1 MKPLNIVKFLLLT
14 TLPSLSFIAIADESY
29 PTWSV
34 KGFGSLGFTRADT
47 DKIGFYR
54 NRTQTQEAK
63 KSLEIATDSRLGVQ
77 LDVDLNDNWHITTQ
91 FIARDHSGDFLEQN
105 LDWAYLRWYPNEDTV
120 VRAGRMGFDAFLL
133 SDYRNVG
140 FAYPWMRPPHEFY
153 ANIPIT
159 HYDGI
164 DIKESFSLD
173 NGAFLSLKAYAGY
186 TSTQLS
192 EEYYDTELE
201 GPMAGANIMYETGS
215 WRFRAGYT
223 YIRQIVDID
232 TGELKLQI
240 NDPTTNFLFPN
251 LNQLAPL
258 ITFKDSN
265 IHFMSLGTSYDDGT
279 WLAHAEASYMDTK
292 GQELFNP
299 DTASAYLSI
308 GRRFANVTLY
318 SLYGIS
324 HSFQK
329 KTKVP
334 DPRFPDPR
342 LIQLH
347 QEVEGRFNSQAI
359 KQQSLSIGLR
369 WDFHPKAAFKAQWS
383 HYWLGEDG
391 DSLWHRDVGVDTPE
405 NVNVMSFGIDFIF

>member
-1 MKPLNIVKFLLLT
+1 
-14 TLPSLSFIAIADESY
+14 
-29 PTWSV
+29 
-34 KGFGSLGFTRADT
+34 DT

-77 LDVDLNDNWHITTQ
+77 LDVDLNDYWHISSQ
-91 FIARDHSGDFLEQN
+91 FIARDHAGDFLEQN

-153 ANIPIT
+153 ANIPIS

-164 DIKESFSLD
+164 DIKKSFSLD
-173 NGAFLSLKAYAGY
+173 NGDFLSLKAFAGY
-186 TSTQLS
+186 ISTQLS

-201 GPMAGANIMYETGS
+201 GPMAGANIMYEKGS

-232 TGELKLQI
+232 TRDLKLQI
-240 NDPTTNFLFPN
+240 NDPATNFLFPN
-251 LNQLAPL
+251 LNQLARL

-292 GQELFNP
+292 GQDLFNP

-308 GRRFANVTLY
+308 GRRFSNVTLY
-318 SLYGIS
+318 SLYGVS
-324 HSFQK
+324 YSFQK
-329 KTKVP
+329 KTNVP
-334 DPRFPDPR
+334 TPRFPEPR
-342 LIQLH
+342 LLQLH
-347 QEVEGRFNSQAI
+347 QVVEERFNSQAI
-359 KQQSLSIGLR
+359 NQQSLSIGLR
-369 WDFHPKAAFKAQWS
+369 WDFHPKVAFKAQWS

-391 DSLWHRDVGVDTPE
+391 DSLWYRDIGVDTPE

>member
-1 MKPLNIVKFLLLT
+1 MKQLNITNFKILTILLLISST
-14 TLPSLSFIAIADESY
+14 SIADEAY
-29 PTWSV
+29 PNWSI
-34 KGFGSLGFTRADT
+34 KGFGNLGLVRSDSN
-47 DKIGFYR
+47 KIGFYR
-54 NRTQTQEAK
+54 NRTQTQEVN
-63 KSLEIATDSRLGVQ
+63 KSLDISTDSRLGVQ
-77 LDVDLNDNWHITTQ
+77 LDVDLTDSWHITSQ
-91 FIARDHSGDFLEQN
+91 FIARDHAGDFLEQN
-105 LDWAYLRWYPNEDTV
+105 LDWAFLRWYPNEDTV

-164 DIKESFSLD
+164 DIRKSLSL
-173 NGAFLSLKAYAGY
+173 NHGLISLKAYAGY

-201 GPMAGANIMYETGS
+201 GPMAGANIVYETGS
-215 WRFRAGYT
+215 WRLRAGYT
-223 YIRQIVDID
+223 YIRQVVDID
-232 TGELKLQI
+232 TRDLKLQI
-240 NDPTTNFLFPN
+240 NDTTNNFLFPN

-279 WLAHAEASYMDTK
+279 WLIHAEASYMDTE

-308 GRRFANVTLY
+308 GRRFSNVTLY
-318 SLYGIS
+318 SLYGVS
-324 HSFQK
+324 HSFQT
-329 KTKVP
+329 KTEIP

-342 LIQLH
+342 LLLIQ
-347 QEVEGRFNSQAI
+347 QEVEERFNSQVI
-359 KQQSLSIGLR
+359 NQQSLSIGLR
-369 WDFHPKAAFKAQWS
+369 WDFYPKVAFKAQWS

-391 DSLWHRDVGVDTPE
+391 DALWQRDVGVDTPE

>member
-1 MKPLNIVKFLLLT
+1 MKQLNITNFKLLT
-14 TLPSLSFIAIADESY
+14 LLFLISSTSIADEAY
-29 PTWSV
+29 PNWSI
-34 KGFGSLGFTRADT
+34 KGFGSLGLIRSDSN
-47 DKIGFYR
+47 KIGFYR
-54 NRTQTQEAK
+54 NRTQTKEVN
-63 KSLEIATDSRLGVQ
+63 KSLDITTDSRLGVQ
-77 LDVDLNDNWHITTQ
+77 LDVDLTDSWHITSQ
-91 FIARDHSGDFLEQN
+91 FIARDHAGDFLEQN
-105 LDWAYLRWYPNEDTV
+105 LDWAFLRWYPNEDTV

-153 ANIPIT
+153 AIIPIT

-164 DIKESFSLD
+164 DIRKSLSLEH
-173 NGAFLSLKAYAGY
+173 GLVSLKAYAGY

-192 EEYYDTELE
+192 EEYYNTELE
-201 GPMAGANIMYETGS
+201 GPMAGANIVYETGS
-215 WRFRAGYT
+215 WRLRTGYT
-223 YIRQIVDID
+223 YIRQVVDID
-232 TGELKLQI
+232 TRSLKLQI
-240 NDPTTNFLFPN
+240 NDTTNNFLFPN

-279 WLAHAEASYMDTK
+279 WLVHAEASYMDTE

-308 GRRFANVTLY
+308 GRRFSNVTLY
-318 SLYGIS
+318 SLYGVS
-324 HSFQK
+324 HSFQT
-329 KTKVP
+329 KTEIP

-342 LIQLH
+342 LLLIQ
-347 QEVEGRFNSQAI
+347 QEVEERFNSQVI
-359 KQQSLSIGLR
+359 NQQSLSIGLR

-391 DSLWHRDVGVDTPE
+391 DALWQRDVGVDTPE
-405 NVNVMSFGIDFIF
+405 NVNIMSFGIDFIF

>member
-1 MKPLNIVKFLLLT
+1 MKQLNITNFKILTILLLISST
-14 TLPSLSFIAIADESY
+14 SIADEAY
-29 PTWSV
+29 PNWSI
-34 KGFGSLGFTRADT
+34 KGFGSLGLIRSDSN
-47 DKIGFYR
+47 KIGFYR
-54 NRTQTQEAK
+54 NRTQTQEIN
-63 KSLEIATDSRLGVQ
+63 KSLDISTDSRLGVQ
-77 LDVDLNDNWHITTQ
+77 LDVDLTDSWHITSQ
-91 FIARDHSGDFLEQN
+91 FIARDHAGDFLEQN
-105 LDWAYLRWYPNEDTV
+105 LDWAFLRWYPNEDTV

-164 DIKESFSLD
+164 DIRKSLSLD
-173 NGAFLSLKAYAGY
+173 HDLVSLKAYAGY

-201 GPMAGANIMYETGS
+201 GPMAGANIVYETGS
-215 WRFRAGYT
+215 WRLRAGYT
-223 YIRQIVDID
+223 YIRQVVDID
-232 TGELKLQI
+232 TRSLKLQI
-240 NDPTTNFLFPN
+240 NDATNNFLFPN

-279 WLAHAEASYMDTK
+279 WLVHAEASYMDTE

-308 GRRFANVTLY
+308 GRRFSNVTLY
-318 SLYGIS
+318 SLYGVS

-329 KTKVP
+329 KTAIP

-342 LIQLH
+342 LLLIQ
-347 QEVEGRFNSQAI
+347 QDVEERFNSQAI
-359 KQQSLSIGLR
+359 NQQSLSIGLR
-369 WDFHPKAAFKAQWS
+369 WDFHPKVAFKAQWS

-391 DSLWHRDVGVDTPE
+391 DALWQRDVGVDTPE